1 MADNND
7 ENGMPFNLAS
17 LLPQREG
24 GHLSDYSH
32 RQNNPPSI
40 TNKDDLTTEPTP
52 AQKERLIYLVDDAL
66 DTLQDGMLPGNK
78 MNDRISSANSVLDR
92 AGVSGKTALLNRGD
106 DASAISADALVQ
118 VIGGLAQMFGKPSS
132 ISPKD
137 VTPSPPERDL
147 TLKEEPHEVP
157 ATSAL
162 NENKQSVTGKE
173 KKKKKST
180 MPDSLLAFYGA
191 DLSDKENE

>member
-1 MADNND
+1 
-7 ENGMPFNLAS
+7 MPFNLAS

-147 TLKEEPHEVP
+147 TSKEEPHEVP